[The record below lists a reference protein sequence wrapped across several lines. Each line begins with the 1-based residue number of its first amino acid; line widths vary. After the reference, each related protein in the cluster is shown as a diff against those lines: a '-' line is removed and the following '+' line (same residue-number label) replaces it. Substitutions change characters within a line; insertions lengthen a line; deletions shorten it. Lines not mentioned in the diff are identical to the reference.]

1 MAAAVVG
8 QQGRVSPDIYSAVVQ
23 RDIVCQLHNV
33 LRNSSLL
40 FYMTVSVELR
50 SVLQVAGMHAIAAGP

>member
-8 QQGRVSPDIYSAVVQ
+8 KQGTVSPDIYSVVVQ
-23 RDIVCQLHNV
+23 RDIVCQLHHV
-33 LRNSSLL
+33 VRNSSVL

-50 SVLQVAGMHAIAAGP
+50 SVLQVAGMHVIAAGP